1 MMLCIVQLVA
11 CKPVAESAKS
21 KSILMDSAY
30 LQSQYFDYYTIGVTS
45 VFIEDN
51 KAYITTT
58 DGVEIYDIRNP
69 SKPQKL
75 GSLACPIANDIK
87 VVGDYGFVVGGRM
100 HEADGYFKILDISS
114 PKNIKLMGEEK
125 LSHGSVGLE
134 VTGNYAYVSGLDAG
148 LFIVDVSKKSAPKL
162 ARTFEFPRRDN
173 PKPIAKVGRA
183 IAKLRKREQPKK
195 FPFQL
200 GRTWY
205 TDLKGDF
212 LYVNDEN
219 TGLHILDISN
229 PQKPKPLGEFI
240 HKYMEGTNNLAND
253 AFNDI
258 TVINNIGY
266 VTLDNGGL
274 VIVDVKNKNRPTQLS
289 HFNPW
294 EKYDWGSSPGHMVKV
309 EVLDNIAYVAAGKEG
324 VYLIDVKNPRRPS
337 LIEKIAVRDDVGVSW
352 GVYIKNDLV
361 FVTYIAADP
370 GGKRKGKVLKGGW
383 EIFKVVGRRP

>member
-1 MMLCIVQLVA
+1 MVQLVA
-11 CKPVAESAKS
+11 CKPVSNTAHS
-21 KSILMDSAY
+21 KSIHFESAY
-30 LQSQYFDYYTIGVTS
+30 LRSQYFNYYTIGVTS
-45 VFIEDN
+45 VYVKN
-51 KAYITTT
+51 YKAYITTT

-69 SKPQKL
+69 RNPRKL
-75 GSLACPIANDIK
+75 GSFASPVANDIK
-87 VVGDYGFVVGGRM
+87 VVGEYGFIVGGRM
-100 HEADGYFKILDISS
+100 HEADGYFKILNISA
-114 PKNIKLMGEEK
+114 PNNIRVTGKKK

-134 VTGNYAYVSGLDAG
+134 VSGNYAYVSGLDAG

-162 ARTFEFPRRDN
+162 VRTIEFPRRDN
-173 PKPIAKVGRA
+173 PKPIAKLGRA
-183 IAKLRKREQPKK
+183 IAKIRKREQPKK

-205 TDLKGDF
+205 TDLKGNL

-219 TGLHILDISN
+219 TGLHILDISDRKN
-229 PQKPKPLGEFI
+229 PKPLGEFI
-240 HKYMEGTNNLAND
+240 HKFMEGTNNLAHD

-258 TVINNIGY
+258 TVKNNIGY

-294 EKYDWGSSPGHMVKV
+294 KKYDWGSSPGHMVKV

-324 VYLIDVKNPRRPS
+324 LYLIDVKNPRKPS